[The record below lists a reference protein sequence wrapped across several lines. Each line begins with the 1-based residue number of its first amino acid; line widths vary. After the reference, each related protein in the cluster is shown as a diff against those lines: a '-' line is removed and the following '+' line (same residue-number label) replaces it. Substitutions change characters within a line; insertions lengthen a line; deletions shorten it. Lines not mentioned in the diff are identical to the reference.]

1 MDIRQLRYFLTIA
14 DEGSFSRAAQRLN
27 IAQPALSLHVRRME
41 DALGSKLLTRHSGG
55 VTPTETGLHLAER
68 ARRLLSE
75 FDQMRE
81 EIHQIGKEPGGTVR
95 IGLPGT
101 ISSILSVPLIAHLHR
116 HHPGIKLI
124 VAEAM
129 SGFVGEWLEEGRID
143 LGVLYEAANRR
154 QLHLTPLLR
163 EELVILLPPSAT
175 APAQVTLAALTEMP
189 LILPSGS
196 HGLRRMIEQHM
207 QDRGLSADPVIEVDS
222 YSCIKQLVRD
232 GFGCSVLPVH
242 AVAEESRNGHL
253 QTLPFTDRPIWREAS
268 LARHRTRLSSRAALV
283 VGQALQDVT
292 TGLIANGIWLG
303 ASDNSCV
310 D

>member
-27 IAQPALSLHVRRME
+27 IAQPALSLHVRKME
-41 DALGSKLLTRHSGG
+41 EALGSKLLTRHSGG

-124 VAEAM
+124 IAEAM
-129 SGFVGEWLEEGRID
+129 SGFVSE
-143 LGVLYEAANRR
+143 
-154 QLHLTPLLR
+154 
-163 EELVILLPPSAT
+163 
-175 APAQVTLAALTEMP
+175 
-189 LILPSGS
+189 
-196 HGLRRMIEQHM
+196 
-207 QDRGLSADPVIEVDS
+207 
-222 YSCIKQLVRD
+222 
-232 GFGCSVLPVH
+232 
-242 AVAEESRNGHL
+242 
-253 QTLPFTDRPIWREAS
+253 
-268 LARHRTRLSSRAALV
+268 
-283 VGQALQDVT
+283 
-292 TGLIANGIWLG
+292 
-303 ASDNSCV
+303 
-310 D
+310 